1 LETALCRDVQSAR
14 VAGENRHVLGNRSS
28 TEQSLALAREWK
40 RLGRAATA
48 IALLTSPVLFLA
60 LLVSLDWPWYWAL
73 LAALAMVVIFRGAV
87 DVLAHKVIP
96 SPTVYGV
103 ESELRHDDVINRRRL
118 WYWRRK
124 FRRAAWLFFFFALA
138 VGIGMFVR
146 SLQGGDASM
155 GGGVDAVLG
164 VMTTYLPLI
173 ASYAPILVL
182 FFIMN
187 FVILL
192 GPMLMLGIQQIKGYE
207 PGDADWGVKLED
219 VRGQLEAKEEITRV
233 VSLWQ
238 SGEEFEKAGGKR
250 ERGVLFLGP
259 PGTGKTML
267 SKAIATS
274 FNCPFVTIPGSGFA
288 QTFIGI
294 DAIIVRFLARKA
306 KKLAA
311 KWGGQCI
318 VFIDEIDAVGMRRRA
333 LTPGFQPYEGFSI
346 HDHLFF
352 GREGALTPDGDL
364 VIETRHWRDR
374 MFEMRAEPPGAV
386 YPAFMGRVKG
396 TIDRFMM
403 PGGMGMGGGMALN
416 QLLVVMDGIDD
427 PPLLKRVVTKRLN
440 TFLDAL
446 YFVPQ
451 KVGGMRLRKKPP
463 KPRKE
468 EIYFIGACNVP
479 LETLDPALTRPGRMG
494 RHIFFRT
501 PTWEDRRDIFDLY
514 IRKVAHDPA
523 LDSPRKRDELAR
535 VTSGYSPAMIDQVC
549 SMALTYA
556 HSDGRPHFEWSDIVE
571 AMTTVEAGV
580 AIGQNYP
587 PHEELATAIH
597 EAGHAV
603 CSHLYNENLMS
614 TRLSIRKRGS
624 SGGHHQAMEIEERF
638 ADWRSEMFGRLIH
651 VLGAMAAE
659 VVFYGQNTTGVGGD
673 VRSVTWLAGRMVGF
687 AAMAPQRVDLADRME
702 DPEERTAAEDDVME
716 RFERIGV
723 KIMHRSGGGLMDA
736 DPMQAVV
743 SDPGKRRLV
752 AGLLGQAYVVAYNT
766 IRANKAGTEHVA
778 HVLVAKREIYGD
790 DVITLLDEAELRKP
804 QIDVLEEDS
813 WPVI

>member
-1 LETALCRDVQSAR
+1 LSKVPSQIPTY
-14 VAGENRHVLGNRSS
+14 NRSTVS
-28 TEQSLALAREWK
+28 AAKRNRTVNEHSLALAREWK
-40 RLGRAATA
+40 KLGRAATA
-48 IALLTSPVLFLA
+48 VALLTSPIVFAVFVVSFEWPA
-60 LLVSLDWPWYWAL
+60 LWAL
-73 LAALAMVVIFRGAV
+73 LAALAIVVVFRGAV
-87 DVLAHKVIP
+87 DVLAHKLIP
-96 SPTVYGV
+96 APAIYGA
-103 ESELRHDDVINRRRL
+103 ENELRHDDITSRRRV
-118 WYWRRK
+118 WYWSKK
-124 FRRAAWLFFFFALA
+124 FRRAWNLFLIVAVA
-138 VGIGMFVR
+138 VGIAMIVLA
-146 SLQGGDASM
+146 LQGEPASM
-155 GGGVDAVLG
+155 ADGFDAMLG
-164 VMTTYLPLI
+164 VFATYLPVL
-173 ASYAPILVL
+173 ASYAPIMAL
-182 FFIMN
+182 FFVMN
-187 FVILL
+187 FLILL
-192 GPMLMLGIQQIKGYE
+192 GPMLLLGIQQIKGYE
-207 PGDADWGVKLED
+207 PGDADWGVKLD
-219 VRGQLEAKEEITRV
+219 DIRGQQEAKAEITKV

-267 SKAIATS
+267 SKGIATS

-318 VFIDEIDAVGMRRRA
+318 VFIDEIDAVGTRRRA
-333 LTPGFQPYEGFSI
+333 LTSGFAPYQEPMAVE
-346 HDHLFF
+346 DHLFF
-352 GREGALTPDGDL
+352 GPSGAITPDGDL
-364 VIETRHWRDR
+364 VIESRRWRDR
-374 MFEMRAEPPGAV
+374 LFEQRAEPPGAL
-386 YPAFMGRVKG
+386 YPAIFGRLKGVVDQFM
-396 TIDRFMM
+396 I
-403 PGGMGMGGGMALN
+403 PGMGGGGSLALN
-416 QLLVVMDGIDD
+416 QLLVTMDGINE
-427 PPLLKRVVTKRLN
+427 PPFKKKFLTNRLN

-446 YFVPQ
+446 YVVPRRIGP
-451 KVGGMRLRKKPP
+451 VSMRLRPP

-494 RHIFFRT
+494 RHIHFRT

-514 IRKVAHDPA
+514 ITKVSHEED
-523 LDSPRKRDELAR
+523 LDTPKKRDELAR

-556 HSDGRPHFEWSDIVE
+556 HADGRPVFGWDDIVE

-580 AIGQNYP
+580 AIGQEYP
-587 PHEELATAIH
+587 PHEERATAIH

-603 CSHLYNENLMS
+603 CSHLYNENLLS

-651 VLGAMAAE
+651 ILGAMAAE

-687 AAMAPQRVDLADRME
+687 AAMAPQRIDLSDRIDDRDVRIEEE
-702 DPEERTAAEDDVME
+702 DRVME
-716 RFERIGV
+716 RFEQIGTQ
-723 KIMHRSGGGLMDA
+723 IMHRSGGGMMDA
-736 DPMQAVV
+736 DPMQAVIN
-743 SDPGKRRLV
+743 DGAKRRLV

-766 IRANKAGTEHVA
+766 IKVNKDGVA
-778 HVLVAKREIYGD
+778 HVADVLVSKREIYGD
-790 DVITLLDEAELRKP
+790 DVVALLDEAALTKP
-804 QIDVLEEDS
+804 EIDVLDEDA
-813 WPVI
+813 WPAT